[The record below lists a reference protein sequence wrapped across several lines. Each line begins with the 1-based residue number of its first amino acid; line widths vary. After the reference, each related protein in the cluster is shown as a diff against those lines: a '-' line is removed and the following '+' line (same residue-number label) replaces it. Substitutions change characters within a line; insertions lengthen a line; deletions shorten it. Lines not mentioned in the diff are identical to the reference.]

1 MCIAK
6 CVAAPSEQR
15 PMQGGEGKAGEGK
28 GIDNRG
34 VVDSVKKNVKKLK
47 KGKKLLDMMGDR
59 R

>member
-47 KGKKLLDMMGDR
+47 KGN
-59 R
+59 